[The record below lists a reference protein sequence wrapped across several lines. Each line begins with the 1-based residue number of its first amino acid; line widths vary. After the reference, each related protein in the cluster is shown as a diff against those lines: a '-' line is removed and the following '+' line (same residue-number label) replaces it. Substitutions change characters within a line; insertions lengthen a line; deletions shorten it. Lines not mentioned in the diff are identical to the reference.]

1 MKESRK
7 DKLESYA
14 RKEFGVELDKRLTI
28 KKLEAQIKELE
39 SNKEVSEPVVVTV
52 DKWWASDGI
61 GNRMVKSDDKSTIE
75 LLVSHRWTKEQ

>member
-39 SNKEVSEPVVVTV
+39 SNKEVAEESKFDLYESPKGRILEV
-52 DKWWASDGI
+52 DKEDNIFA
-61 GNRMVKSDDKSTIE
+61 K
-75 LLVSHRWTKEQ
+75 LLINSKWKKV